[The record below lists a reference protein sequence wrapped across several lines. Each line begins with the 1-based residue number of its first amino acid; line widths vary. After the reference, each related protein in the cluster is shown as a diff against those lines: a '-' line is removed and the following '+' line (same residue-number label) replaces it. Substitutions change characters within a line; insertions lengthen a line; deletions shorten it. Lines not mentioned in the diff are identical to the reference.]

1 MNGELKN
8 IIALPIGHFDGMKL
22 LFVSLCPLTDDFAG
36 SNVEVNQSHEGNQ
49 RSDSGVQTHVVN
61 LQNWANFHA
70 MNL

>member
-1 MNGELKN
+1 MASC
-8 IIALPIGHFDGMKL
+8 IALPIGHFDGMKL
-22 LFVSLCPLTDDFAG
+22 LFVPLGPLTDDFAG